1 LGLSVFLFGQAAGSK
16 TVALRCGNL
25 FDSRGVEGE
34 KIKELTD
41 VAPAGA
47 EVIDLS
53 GETCLPG
60 LIDTHILLQGT
71 SPPRITT
78 SNCGSNRRSIGRFLR
93 Q

>member
-1 LGLSVFLFGQAAGSK
+1 MHRKCRKAVLSSRGYAAEGAFGVSIFLGLSVFLFGQAAGSK

-53 GETCLPG
+53 VRLVCRG
-60 LIDTHILLQGT
+60 
-71 SPPRITT
+71 
-78 SNCGSNRRSIGRFLR
+78 
-93 Q
+93 